1 MGVSNVLVSE
11 SSGVKNLQAKQKNT
25 SDGNSSKELQDNFLT
40 LLIAQMKNQDPTN
53 PMDNSQLT
61 SQLAQINTLAGIERL
76 NTSLGIVSGQIDD
89 SLSVNASNMI
99 GKGVM
104 VPGNKIL
111 VATSDPNGINT
122 FDDTKPDKETITT
135 PFGFELMR
143 DADSVVITIQD
154 EKGNVVREVDL
165 GAIPAGVSS
174 FTWDGILNDGT
185 IAPDGSYTFSVN
197 ATNDG
202 QKVFST
208 PLSYSVVYG
217 VINSKVN
224 NKVLLDLG
232 ILGSI
237 SIDEVRQIL

>member
-1 MGVSNVLVSE
+1 MGISNVAVSE
-11 SSGVKNLQAKQKNT
+11 SSNMTSPVRKGT
-25 SDGNSSKELQDNFLT
+25 SDGNSSQELQDNFLT

-76 NTSLGIVSGQIDD
+76 NTTLGMVSGQIDD

-111 VATSDPNGINT
+111 VATSAVEGSET
-122 FDDTKPDKETITT
+122 EKETVTT

-143 DADSVVITIQD
+143 DADSVVVTIKD
-154 EKGNVVREVDL
+154 ENGNVVREVDL
-165 GAIPAGVSS
+165 GSIPAGVSS
-174 FTWDGILNDGT
+174 FTWDGELNDGT
-185 IAPDGSYTFSVN
+185 KAPDGSYTFSIN
-197 ATNDG
+197 ASYDG
-202 QKVFST
+202 QKVSST
-208 PLSYSVVYG
+208 SLSYSVVYG

-232 ILGSI
+232 ILRSI

>member
-1 MGVSNVLVSE
+1 MGVTNVSVSE
-11 SSGVKNLQAKQKNT
+11 SVGVNGIQTKQKST
-25 SDGNSSKELQDNFLT
+25 TDGNSSKELQDNFLT

-76 NTSLGIVSGQIDD
+76 NTTLGMVSGQIDD

-111 VATSDPNGINT
+111 VATSELEGTDNET
-122 FDDTKPDKETITT
+122 ETITT

-143 DADSVVITIQD
+143 DADSVIITILD
-154 EKGNVVREVDL
+154 ENGNVVREVDL
-165 GAIPAGVSS
+165 GSIPAGVSS
-174 FTWDGILNDGT
+174 FTWDGQLNDGT
-185 IAPDGSYTFSVN
+185 TAPDGSYTFSVN
-197 ATNDG
+197 ASYDG
-202 QKVFST
+202 QKVSST
-208 PLSYSVVYG
+208 SLGYSVVYG

>member
-1 MGVSNVLVSE
+1 MGVSNVLVSQ
-11 SSGVKNLQAKQKNT
+11 SPGVKSPQTTQKST
-25 SDGNSSKELQDNFLT
+25 ADGNSSKELQDNFLT

-76 NTSLGIVSGQIDD
+76 NTTLGMVSGQIDD

-111 VATSDPNGINT
+111 VATSEQEASEAG
-122 FDDTKPDKETITT
+122 KETITT
-135 PFGFELMR
+135 PFGFELVR

-154 EKGNVVREVDL
+154 DKGNVVREVDL

-174 FTWDGILNDGT
+174 FTWDGMLSDGT
-185 IAPDGSYTFSVN
+185 VAPDGSYTFSVN
-197 ATNDG
+197 ASCDG
-202 QKVFST
+202 QKVSST
-208 PLSYSVVYG
+208 SLSYSVVYG

>member
-1 MGVSNVLVSE
+1 MGIANFAVSE
-11 SSGVKNLQAKQKNT
+11 SSDIRSVQALQKSSSN
-25 SDGNSSKELQDNFLT
+25 GNSSKELQDNFLT

-76 NTSLGIVSGQIDD
+76 NTTLGMISGQIDD
-89 SLSVNASNMI
+89 SLSVNTSNMI
-99 GKGVM
+99 GRGVM

-111 VATSDPNGINT
+111 VATSE
-122 FDDTKPDKETITT
+122 PDKVKSEAETITT
-135 PFGFELMR
+135 PFGFELVR
-143 DADSVVITIQD
+143 DADSVIISIQD
-154 EKGNVVREVDL
+154 ENGNIVREVDL
-165 GAIPAGVSS
+165 GSILAGVSS

-185 IAPDGSYTFSVN
+185 VAPDGSYTFSVN
-197 ATNDG
+197 ASYDG
-202 QKVFST
+202 QKVSST

>member
-1 MGVSNVLVSE
+1 MGVANVPVAE
-11 SSGVKNLQAKQKNT
+11 SSAVKSTNTTQKT
-25 SDGNSSKELQDNFLT
+25 SADGNSSKELQDNFLA

-76 NTSLGIVSGQIDD
+76 NTTLGMVSGQIDD

-111 VATSDPNGINT
+111 VATAEAEGSSTEN
-122 FDDTKPDKETITT
+122 ETITT
-135 PFGFELMR
+135 PFGFELVR
-143 DADSVVITIQD
+143 DADSVIITIQD
-154 EKGNVVREVDL
+154 ENGNVVREVDL
-165 GAIPAGVSS
+165 GAISAGVSS
-174 FTWDGILNDGT
+174 FTWDGVLNDGT
-185 IAPDGSYTFSVN
+185 VAPDGSYTFTVN
-197 ATNDG
+197 ASNDG
-202 QKVFST
+202 QKVSST
-208 PLSYSVVYG
+208 SLAYSVVYG

>member
-1 MGVSNVLVSE
+1 MGISNVAVSE
-11 SSGVKNLQAKQKNT
+11 SSNMASPQAVRKGSSN
-25 SDGNSSKELQDNFLT
+25 GNSSQELQDNFLT

-76 NTSLGIVSGQIDD
+76 NTTLGMVSGQIDD

-111 VATSDPNGINT
+111 VATSEIDGS
-122 FDDTKPDKETITT
+122 KSDKETITT

-143 DADSVVITIQD
+143 DADSVVITIKD
-154 EKGNVVREVDL
+154 ENGNVVREVDL

-174 FTWDGILNDGT
+174 FTWDGELNDGT
-185 IAPDGSYTFSVN
+185 LAPDGSYTFSVN
-197 ATNDG
+197 ATYEG
-202 QKVFST
+202 QKVTST
-208 PLSYSVVYG
+208 PLAYSVVYG

>member
-1 MGVSNVLVSE
+1 MGVANVPVSE
-11 SSGVKNLQAKQKNT
+11 FSEIKSPKTTQKAS

-76 NTSLGIVSGQIDD
+76 NTTLGMVSGQIDD

-111 VATSDPNGINT
+111 VATAEQEGTDAEA
-122 FDDTKPDKETITT
+122 ETITT
-135 PFGFELMR
+135 PFGFELVR
-143 DADSVVITIQD
+143 DADSVIITIQD
-154 EKGNVVREVDL
+154 ENGNVVREVDL
-165 GAIPAGVSS
+165 GSIPAGVSS

-185 IAPDGSYTFSVN
+185 VAPDGSYTFTVN
-197 ATNDG
+197 ASYDG
-202 QKVFST
+202 QKVSST
-208 PLSYSVVYG
+208 SLAYSVVYG

-232 ILGSI
+232 VLGSI

>member
-1 MGVSNVLVSE
+1 MGVANVPVSE
-11 SSGVKNLQAKQKNT
+11 LSEVKSPQTVQNKS

-76 NTSLGIVSGQIDD
+76 NTTLGMVSGQIDD

-104 VPGNKIL
+104 VPGNRIL
-111 VATSDPNGINT
+111 VASAEQEGSEAKT
-122 FDDTKPDKETITT
+122 ETITT
-135 PFGFELMR
+135 PFGFELVR
-143 DADSVVITIQD
+143 DADSVIITIRD
-154 EKGNVVREVDL
+154 ENGNVVREVDL

-174 FTWDGILNDGT
+174 FSWDGVLNDGT
-185 IAPDGSYTFSVN
+185 TAADGSYTFTVN
-197 ATNDG
+197 ASYDG
-202 QKVFST
+202 QKVSST
-208 PLSYSVVYG
+208 SLTYSVVYG

>member
-1 MGVSNVLVSE
+1 MGIANVLVSE
-11 SSGVKNLQAKQKNT
+11 SSGMTKPQTTQKT
-25 SDGNSSKELQDNFLT
+25 ASDGNSSKELQDNFLT

-76 NTSLGIVSGQIDD
+76 NTTLGMVSGQIDD

-111 VATSDPNGINT
+111 VATSESESSDS
-122 FDDTKPDKETITT
+122 KEETVTT
-135 PFGFELMR
+135 PFGFELVHE
-143 DADSVVITIQD
+143 ADSVIITIQD
-154 EKGNVVREVDL
+154 ENGNVVREVDL

-174 FTWDGILNDGT
+174 FTWDGVLNDGT
-185 IAPDGSYTFSVN
+185 NALDGSYTFSVN
-197 ATNDG
+197 ASYDG
-202 QKVFST
+202 KKVSST
-208 PLSYSVVYG
+208 SLSYSVVYG

>member
-1 MGVSNVLVSE
+1 MGISNVAVSD
-11 SSGVKNLQAKQKNT
+11 SSNMTSPVRKGT
-25 SDGNSSKELQDNFLT
+25 SDGNSSQELQDNFLT

-76 NTSLGIVSGQIDD
+76 NTTLGMVSGQIDD

-111 VATSDPNGINT
+111 VATSDVDGSET
-122 FDDTKPDKETITT
+122 EKETIAT

-143 DADSVVITIQD
+143 DADSVVVTIKD
-154 EKGNVVREVDL
+154 ENGNVVREVDL
-165 GAIPAGVSS
+165 GSISAGVSS
-174 FTWDGILNDGT
+174 FTWDGELNDGT
-185 IAPDGSYTFSVN
+185 KAPDGSYTFSIN
-197 ATNDG
+197 ASYDG
-202 QKVFST
+202 QKVSST
-208 PLSYSVVYG
+208 SLSYSVVYG

>member
-1 MGVSNVLVSE
+1 MGIANVPVAE
-11 SSGVKNLQAKQKNT
+11 SSAVKSTNTTQKT
-25 SDGNSSKELQDNFLT
+25 SADGNSSKELQDNFLA

-76 NTSLGIVSGQIDD
+76 NTTLGMVSGQIDD

-111 VATSDPNGINT
+111 VATAEAEGSSTEN
-122 FDDTKPDKETITT
+122 ETITT
-135 PFGFELMR
+135 PFGFELVR
-143 DADSVVITIQD
+143 DADSVIITIQD
-154 EKGNVVREVDL
+154 ENGNVVREVDL

-174 FTWDGILNDGT
+174 FTWDGVLNDGT
-185 IAPDGSYTFSVN
+185 VAPDGSYTFTVN
-197 ATNDG
+197 ASNDG
-202 QKVFST
+202 QKVSST
-208 PLSYSVVYG
+208 SLAYSVVYG

>member
-1 MGVSNVLVSE
+1 MGISNVAVSE
-11 SSGVKNLQAKQKNT
+11 PSNVTNPQMVKKAA
-25 SDGNSSKELQDNFLT
+25 SDGNSSQELQDNFLK

-61 SQLAQINTLAGIERL
+61 TQLAQINTLAGIERL
-76 NTSLGIVSGQIDD
+76 NTTLGMVSGQMDD

-111 VATSDPNGINT
+111 VATSEVEGSEGE
-122 FDDTKPDKETITT
+122 KETVTT
-135 PFGFELMR
+135 PFGFELVR
-143 DADSVVITIQD
+143 DADSVVITIKD
-154 EKGNVVREVDL
+154 ENGNVVREVDL
-165 GAIPAGVSS
+165 GSIPAGVSS
-174 FTWDGILNDGT
+174 FTWDGELNDGT
-185 IAPDGSYTFSVN
+185 LAPDGSYTFSVN
-197 ATNDG
+197 ATYDG
-202 QKVFST
+202 QKVSST
-208 PLSYSVVYG
+208 SLSYSLVYG

>member
-1 MGVSNVLVSE
+1 MGVANVPVSE
-11 SSGVKNLQAKQKNT
+11 LSEVKSPQTVQNKS

-76 NTSLGIVSGQIDD
+76 NTTLGMVSGQIDD

-104 VPGNKIL
+104 VPGNRIL
-111 VATSDPNGINT
+111 VASAEQEGSEAKT
-122 FDDTKPDKETITT
+122 ETITT
-135 PFGFELMR
+135 PFGFELVR
-143 DADSVVITIQD
+143 DADSVIITIRD
-154 EKGNVVREVDL
+154 ENGNVVREVDL

-174 FTWDGILNDGT
+174 FSWDGELNDGT
-185 IAPDGSYTFSVN
+185 IAADGSYTFTVN
-197 ATNDG
+197 ASYDG
-202 QKVFST
+202 QKVSST
-208 PLSYSVVYG
+208 SLTYSVVYG

>member
-1 MGVSNVLVSE
+1 MGVTNMSVSE
-11 SSGVKNLQAKQKNT
+11 SVGVNGIQTKQKST
-25 SDGNSSKELQDNFLT
+25 TDGNSSKELQDNFLT

-76 NTSLGIVSGQIDD
+76 NTTLGMVSGQIDD

-111 VATSDPNGINT
+111 VATSELEGTDNET
-122 FDDTKPDKETITT
+122 ETITT

-143 DADSVVITIQD
+143 DADSVIITILD
-154 EKGNVVREVDL
+154 ENGNVVREVDL
-165 GAIPAGVSS
+165 GSIPAGVSS
-174 FTWDGILNDGT
+174 FTWDGQLNDGT
-185 IAPDGSYTFSVN
+185 TAPDGSYTFSVN
-197 ATNDG
+197 ASYDG
-202 QKVFST
+202 QKVSST
-208 PLSYSVVYG
+208 SLGYSVVYG

>member
-1 MGVSNVLVSE
+1 MSVTNVSVSE
-11 SSGVKNLQAKQKNT
+11 SVGVNGVQTKQKST
-25 SDGNSSKELQDNFLT
+25 TDGNSSKELQDNFLT

-76 NTSLGIVSGQIDD
+76 NTTLGMVSGQIDD

-111 VATSDPNGINT
+111 VATSELEGTDNET
-122 FDDTKPDKETITT
+122 ETITT

-143 DADSVVITIQD
+143 DADSVIITILD
-154 EKGNVVREVDL
+154 ENGNVVREVDL
-165 GAIPAGVSS
+165 GSIPAGVSS
-174 FTWDGILNDGT
+174 FTWDGQLNDGT
-185 IAPDGSYTFSVN
+185 TAPDGSYTFSVN
-197 ATNDG
+197 ASYDG
-202 QKVFST
+202 QKVSST
-208 PLSYSVVYG
+208 SLGYSVVYG

>member
-1 MGVSNVLVSE
+1 MSVSE
-11 SSGVKNLQAKQKNT
+11 SVGVNGIQTKQKST
-25 SDGNSSKELQDNFLT
+25 TDGNSSKELQDNFLT

-76 NTSLGIVSGQIDD
+76 NTTLGMVSGQIDD

-111 VATSDPNGINT
+111 VATSELEGTDNET
-122 FDDTKPDKETITT
+122 ETITT

-143 DADSVVITIQD
+143 DADSVIITILD
-154 EKGNVVREVDL
+154 ENGNVVREVDL
-165 GAIPAGVSS
+165 GSIPAGVSS
-174 FTWDGILNDGT
+174 FTWDGQLNDGT
-185 IAPDGSYTFSVN
+185 TAPDGSYTFSVN
-197 ATNDG
+197 ASYDG
-202 QKVFST
+202 QKVSST
-208 PLSYSVVYG
+208 SLGYSVVYG

>member
-1 MGVSNVLVSE
+1 MGISNVAVSE
-11 SSGVKNLQAKQKNT
+11 STNMASPQALKKGT
-25 SDGNSSKELQDNFLT
+25 SDGNSSQELQDNFLT

-76 NTSLGIVSGQIDD
+76 NTTLGMVSGQIDD

-111 VATSDPNGINT
+111 VATSEEEGSESE
-122 FDDTKPDKETITT
+122 KETITT

-143 DADSVVITIQD
+143 DAESVVITIKD
-154 EKGNVVREVDL
+154 ENGNVVREVDL
-165 GAIPAGVSS
+165 GSIPAGVSS
-174 FTWDGILNDGT
+174 FTWDGELNDRT
-185 IAPDGSYTFSVN
+185 LAPDGSYTFSVN
-197 ATNDG
+197 ATYDG
-202 QKVFST
+202 QKVSST

>member
-1 MGVSNVLVSE
+1 MGISNVAVSE
-11 SSGVKNLQAKQKNT
+11 SSNMTSPVRKGT
-25 SDGNSSKELQDNFLT
+25 SDGNSSQELQDNFLT

-76 NTSLGIVSGQIDD
+76 NTTLGMVSGQIDD

-111 VATSDPNGINT
+111 VATSAVEGSET
-122 FDDTKPDKETITT
+122 EKETVTT

-143 DADSVVITIQD
+143 DADSVVVTIKD
-154 EKGNVVREVDL
+154 ENGNVVREVDL
-165 GAIPAGVSS
+165 GSIPAGVSS
-174 FTWDGILNDGT
+174 FTWDGELNDGT
-185 IAPDGSYTFSVN
+185 KAPDGSYTFSIN
-197 ATNDG
+197 ASYDG
-202 QKVFST
+202 QKVSST
-208 PLSYSVVYG
+208 SLSYSVVYG

>member
-1 MGVSNVLVSE
+1 MGVTNVSVSE
-11 SSGVKNLQAKQKNT
+11 SVGVNGIQTKQKST
-25 SDGNSSKELQDNFLT
+25 TDGNSSKELQDNFLT

-76 NTSLGIVSGQIDD
+76 NTTLGMVSGQIDD

-111 VATSDPNGINT
+111 VATSELEGSDNET
-122 FDDTKPDKETITT
+122 ETITT

-143 DADSVVITIQD
+143 DADSVIITILD
-154 EKGNVVREVDL
+154 ENGNVVREVDL
-165 GAIPAGVSS
+165 GSIPAGVSS
-174 FTWDGILNDGT
+174 FTWDGQLNDGT
-185 IAPDGSYTFSVN
+185 TAPDGSYTFSVN
-197 ATNDG
+197 ASYDG
-202 QKVFST
+202 QKVSST
-208 PLSYSVVYG
+208 SLGYSVVYG

>member
-1 MGVSNVLVSE
+1 MGISNVSVSE
-11 SSGVKNLQAKQKNT
+11 SSATKSPQSLQKSS

-76 NTSLGIVSGQIDD
+76 NTTLGMVSGQIDD

-111 VATSDPNGINT
+111 VATSDIEDSKT
-122 FDDTKPDKETITT
+122 EKETITT
-135 PFGFELMR
+135 PFGFELVR
-143 DADSVVITIQD
+143 DADSVIITIQD
-154 EKGNVVREVDL
+154 ENGNVVREVDL

-174 FTWDGILNDGT
+174 FTWDGELNDGT
-185 IAPDGSYTFSVN
+185 TAPDGSYTFTVK
-197 ATNDG
+197 ATSEG
-202 QKVFST
+202 QKVSST
-208 PLSYSVVYG
+208 ALSYSVVYG

>member
-1 MGVSNVLVSE
+1 MGVSNVAVSA
-11 SSGVKNLQAKQKNT
+11 SGVKNPQTIQKNS
-25 SDGNSSKELQDNFLT
+25 SDGNSSRELQDNFLT

-76 NTSLGIVSGQIDD
+76 NTTLGMVSGQIDD

-104 VPGNKIL
+104 VPGDKIL
-111 VATSDPNGINT
+111 VATSELESSDAG
-122 FDDTKPDKETITT
+122 KETVTT
-135 PFGFELMR
+135 PFGFELVR
-143 DADSVVITIQD
+143 DADSVIITIQD
-154 EKGNVVREVDL
+154 ANGNVVREVDL

-174 FTWDGILNDGT
+174 FTWDGVLNDGT

-197 ATNDG
+197 ASSDG
-202 QKVFST
+202 QKVSST
-208 PLSYSVVYG
+208 SLAYSVVYG

-237 SIDEVRQIL
+237 GIDEVRQIL

>member
-1 MGVSNVLVSE
+1 MGIANVAVSQ
-11 SSGVKNLQAKQKNT
+11 SSGVKSAQAIQKSS

-76 NTSLGIVSGQIDD
+76 NTTLGMVSGQIDD

-111 VATSDPNGINT
+111 VATTEHDGA
-122 FDDTKPDKETITT
+122 DTEKETVTT
-135 PFGFELMR
+135 PFGFELVR

-154 EKGNVVREVDL
+154 KSGNVVREVDL

-174 FTWDGILNDGT
+174 FTWDGMLTDGT
-185 IAPDGSYTFSVN
+185 LAPDGSYTFSVN
-197 ATNDG
+197 ASYDG
-202 QKVFST
+202 QKVSST
-208 PLSYSVVYG
+208 SLSYSVVYG

>member
-1 MGVSNVLVSE
+1 MGVTNVAVSE
-11 SSGVKNLQAKQKNT
+11 SSGIKNPQKIQKSS
-25 SDGNSSKELQDNFLT
+25 SDGNSSRELQDNFLT

-76 NTSLGIVSGQIDD
+76 NTTLGMVSGQIDD

-111 VATSDPNGINT
+111 VATSELERSDAE
-122 FDDTKPDKETITT
+122 KETVTT
-135 PFGFELMR
+135 PFGFELVR
-143 DADSVVITIQD
+143 DADSVIITIQD
-154 EKGNVVREVDL
+154 ANGNVVREVDL

-174 FTWDGILNDGT
+174 FTWDGMLNDGT

-197 ATNDG
+197 ATSDG
-202 QKVFST
+202 QKVSST
-208 PLSYSVVYG
+208 SLAYSVVYG

>member
-1 MGVSNVLVSE
+1 MGVSNVLVSQ
-11 SSGVKNLQAKQKNT
+11 SPGVKSPQTTQKST

-76 NTSLGIVSGQIDD
+76 NTTLGMVSGQIDD

-111 VATSDPNGINT
+111 VATSEQEASEAG
-122 FDDTKPDKETITT
+122 KETITT
-135 PFGFELMR
+135 PFGFELVR

-154 EKGNVVREVDL
+154 DKGNVVREVDL

-174 FTWDGILNDGT
+174 FTWDGMLSDGT
-185 IAPDGSYTFSVN
+185 VAPDGSYTFSVN
-197 ATNDG
+197 ASCDG
-202 QKVFST
+202 KKVSST
-208 PLSYSVVYG
+208 SLSYSVVYG

>member
-1 MGVSNVLVSE
+1 MGVSNVPVSE
-11 SSGVKNLQAKQKNT
+11 TSTIKSPQSMQK
-25 SDGNSSKELQDNFLT
+25 SAAEANSSKELQDNFLT

-76 NTSLGIVSGQIDD
+76 NTTLGVVSGQIDD
-89 SLSVNASNMI
+89 SLSVNASNLI

-111 VATSDPNGINT
+111 VATSEQDESGGER
-122 FDDTKPDKETITT
+122 ETITT
-135 PFGFELMR
+135 PFGFELAR
-143 DADSVVITIQD
+143 DADSVVITIKD
-154 EKGNVVREVDL
+154 ENGNVVREVDL
-165 GAIPAGVSS
+165 GSISAGVSS
-174 FTWDGILNDGT
+174 FTWDGELNDGT
-185 IAPDGSYTFSVN
+185 TAPDGSYTFTVK
-197 ATNDG
+197 ATSDG
-202 QKVFST
+202 QSVSST
-208 PLSYSVVYG
+208 SLSYSVVYG
-217 VINSKVN
+217 VINSQVN

>member
-1 MGVSNVLVSE
+1 MGVTNVSVSE
-11 SSGVKNLQAKQKNT
+11 SVGVNGVQTKQKST
-25 SDGNSSKELQDNFLT
+25 TDGNSSKELQDNFLT

-76 NTSLGIVSGQIDD
+76 NTTLGMVSGQIDD

-111 VATSDPNGINT
+111 VATSELEGTDNET
-122 FDDTKPDKETITT
+122 ETITT

-143 DADSVVITIQD
+143 DADSVIITILD
-154 EKGNVVREVDL
+154 ENGNVVREVDL
-165 GAIPAGVSS
+165 GSISAGVSS
-174 FTWDGILNDGT
+174 FTWDGQLNDGT
-185 IAPDGSYTFSVN
+185 TAPDGSYTFSVN
-197 ATNDG
+197 ASYDG
-202 QKVFST
+202 QKVSST
-208 PLSYSVVYG
+208 SLGYSVVYG

>member
-1 MGVSNVLVSE
+1 MGIANVPVAE
-11 SSGVKNLQAKQKNT
+11 SSAVKSTNTTQKT
-25 SDGNSSKELQDNFLT
+25 SADGNSSKELQDNFLA

-76 NTSLGIVSGQIDD
+76 NTTLGMVSGQIDD

-111 VATSDPNGINT
+111 VATSAAEGSSTEN
-122 FDDTKPDKETITT
+122 ETITT
-135 PFGFELMR
+135 PFGFELVR
-143 DADSVVITIQD
+143 DADSVIITIQD
-154 EKGNVVREVDL
+154 ENGNVVREVDL

-174 FTWDGILNDGT
+174 FTWDGVLNDGT
-185 IAPDGSYTFSVN
+185 VAPDGSYTFTVN
-197 ATNDG
+197 ASNDE
-202 QKVFST
+202 QKVSST
-208 PLSYSVVYG
+208 PLAYSVVYG